1 MQSWAR
7 QDPQAAATWLSSQP
21 QGSNRDMA
29 VKRFAESASSSEPQ
43 LAWQWAMTIRDPGR
57 RREALERVAPSYM
70 RINGAD
76 ARNEIQNS
84 GLPADVLDRL
94 LKSKE

>member
-1 MQSWAR
+1 MIR
-7 QDPQAAATWLSSQP
+7 IAACSAQP
-21 QGSNRDMA
+21 PAPDRH
-29 VKRFAESASSSEPQ
+29 
-43 LAWQWAMTIRDPGR
+43 LLDPGR

-76 ARNEIQNS
+76 ARNVIQNS

>member
-1 MQSWAR
+1 
-7 QDPQAAATWLSSQP
+7 
-21 QGSNRDMA
+21 MA

-43 LAWQWAMTIRDPGR
+43 LAWDWALTIQDPTR
-57 RREALERVAPSYM
+57 RREALERVAPNYM
-70 RINGAD
+70 RINGTD
-76 ARNEIQNS
+76 ARSAIQNS